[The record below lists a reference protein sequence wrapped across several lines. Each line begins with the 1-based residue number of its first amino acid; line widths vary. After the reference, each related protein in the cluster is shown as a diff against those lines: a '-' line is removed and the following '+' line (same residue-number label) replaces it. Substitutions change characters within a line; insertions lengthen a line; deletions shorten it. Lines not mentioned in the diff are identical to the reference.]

1 MVASNRQTHRSRH
14 TVNESVPKII
24 INNTTQLFSKT
35 AISILVIQ
43 TITVSECC
51 LIKLLPYIL
60 LEKYRNILALEI
72 ARTEYIL
79 AYITR
84 IYNQHCA
91 NYIGTLLF
99 PIDSKSCSRCWWQL
113 CRAFNCRILY
123 DHYLP
128 TVILI
133 IIGIPSPT
141 LFHCRLKS
149 FLFCKSSLP
158 QPFLFLLQ
166 DSLYGFPRLFYCY
179 SRLPSVNHA
188 LISPILPHPVI

>member
-99 PIDSKSCSRCWWQL
+99 PIGSKSCSRCWWQL

-123 DHYLP
+123 DHYRP

-141 LFHCRLKS
+141 HS
-149 FLFCKSSLP
+149 FTVGLN
-158 QPFLFLLQ
+158 
-166 DSLYGFPRLFYCY
+166 
-179 SRLPSVNHA
+179 PSFSAN
-188 LISPILPHPVI
+188 PP